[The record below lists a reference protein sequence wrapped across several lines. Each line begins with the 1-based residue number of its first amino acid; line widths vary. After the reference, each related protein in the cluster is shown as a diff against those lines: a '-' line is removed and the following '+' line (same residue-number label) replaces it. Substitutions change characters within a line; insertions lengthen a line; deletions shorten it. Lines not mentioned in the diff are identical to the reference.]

1 MSRLQ
6 ILLAEDNRA
15 DVFLIREALQ
25 EHHIDH
31 DLHVVED
38 GGQAIEYVD
47 RMGLDEALPCPDVVL
62 LDMNLPKVE
71 GPQVLSA
78 LRRHPAC
85 SLTPVIVVSSSDAA
99 RDRDEMARLGVSHY
113 FRKPSNLDDFM
124 KLGSLVREI
133 AEAVTH

>member
-1 MSRLQ
+1 MNRLH

-15 DVFLIREALQ
+15 DVFLIREALE
-25 EHHIDH
+25 EHHINH
-31 DLHVVED
+31 ELHVVED
-38 GGQAIEYVD
+38 GSQAIEYVD
-47 RMGLDEALPCPDVVL
+47 RMSVNGALPCPDVVL

-85 SLTPVIVVSSSDAA
+85 SMTPVIVVSSSDAA

-113 FRKPSNLDDFM
+113 FRKPSNFDDFM
-124 KLGSLVREI
+124 KLGALVREI
-133 AEAVTH
+133 AEAATN